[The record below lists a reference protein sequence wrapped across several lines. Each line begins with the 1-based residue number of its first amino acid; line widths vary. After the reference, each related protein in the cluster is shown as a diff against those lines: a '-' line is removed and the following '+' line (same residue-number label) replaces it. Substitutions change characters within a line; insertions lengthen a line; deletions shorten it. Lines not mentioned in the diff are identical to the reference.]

1 MPDENKLYTHIRDL
15 TVFTSEVDLQ
25 DPTPPVP
32 AVVPAGSPTTY
43 PAPWGARRI
52 DVLDEG
58 GGTLAVRFADG
69 TEETFT
75 IDALDIRTPNA
86 IFEAVKGF
94 TAILDT
100 TDVGKV
106 RVRW

>member
-1 MPDENKLYTHIRDL
+1 MSENSLYTHIRDY

-25 DPTPPVP
+25 SPTPPVP
-32 AVVPAGSPTTY
+32 AVP
-43 PAPWGARRI
+43 PWGARRI

-58 GGTLAVRFADG
+58 GGTLAVRFTSG
-69 TEETFT
+69 EMENFT
-75 IDALDIRTPNA
+75 IDAHDIRSASA
-86 IFEAVKGF
+86 IFEATKGF
-94 TAILDT
+94 AAILDT

>member
-1 MPDENKLYTHIRDL
+1 MQDENKLYTHIRDYDSF
-15 TVFTSEVDLQ
+15 VAEIDLQ
-25 DPTPPVP
+25 SPTPAVP
-32 AVVPAGSPTTY
+32 GVVPAGSPTTY

-52 DVLDEG
+52 DVIDEG
-58 GGTLAVRFADG
+58 SGTLAVRFADG

-75 IDALDIRTPNA
+75 IDALHIGTSNA

-94 TAILDT
+94 VAILDT
-100 TDVGKV
+100 SDIGKA

>member
-1 MPDENKLYTHIRDL
+1 MLDENKLYTHIRDYDNFA
-15 TVFTSEVDLQ
+15 TEIDLQ
-25 DPTPPVP
+25 SPTPAVP
-32 AVVPAGSPTTY
+32 AVVPAGSPTRY

-58 GGTLAVRFADG
+58 SGTLAVRLLDG

-75 IDALDIRTPNA
+75 IDALHIGTANA

-94 TAILDT
+94 VAILDT